1 MFEPSSTP
9 SIQIPNQALS
19 FQFEKERAEV
29 DSLRA
34 PVDLGTQTPPGPR
47 RAARALQ
54 YGESLLRKYEAELL
68 LGEGV
73 SSSVIS
79 ASKKS
84 DGSMVAIKIIRKVQL
99 FFLF

>member
-29 DSLRA
+29 DSLSTELA

-84 DGSMVAIKIIRKVQL
+84 DGSMVAIKIIRKV
-99 FFLF
+99 